1 METPNA
7 AILIFVGVVAVAVI
21 VGGLR
26 VKQPLEVVPNL
37 DLSRYLGTWYVI
49 ASIPTTF
56 ERQCAQGTTAHYTLL
71 PNGQIEVVNVCF
83 TADGQRLEARG
94 RAWIPDPKV
103 PVKLKV
109 SFVNLFGLWLFAGDY
124 WVIDLAEDYSYAVVG
139 HPNRNYGWILSRTPT
154 LPEDVLAGIRQRLKA
169 KGYDWSRFRLIDQTM
184 HRQG

>member
-1 METPNA
+1 M
-7 AILIFVGVVAVAVI
+7 
-21 VGGLR
+21 
-26 VKQPLEVVPNL
+26 
-37 DLSRYLGTWYVI
+37 
-49 ASIPTTF
+49 
-56 ERQCAQGTTAHYTLL
+56 
-71 PNGQIEVVNVCF
+71 
-83 TADGQRLEARG
+83 
-94 RAWIPDPKV
+94 
-103 PVKLKV
+103 